1 MAWFGPLLLLLV
13 LLLLLLLL
21 LLPLVFELFASVEP
35 LGALALEFA
44 LSELEGAAAP
54 VEGVTS
60 IGSPDD

>member
-13 LLLLLLLL
+13 LLLV

-44 LSELEGAAAP
+44 PSEFEGAVPP
-54 VEGVTS
+54 VDGVTS